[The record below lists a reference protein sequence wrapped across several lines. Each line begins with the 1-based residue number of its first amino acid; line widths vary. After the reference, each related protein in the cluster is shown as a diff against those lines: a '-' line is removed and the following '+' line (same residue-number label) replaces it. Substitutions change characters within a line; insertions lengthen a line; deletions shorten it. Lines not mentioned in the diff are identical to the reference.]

1 MYKWLISLLFMFPIG
16 SGYSASQVNSQKD
29 AGNYQIKDFSNLL
42 NKTAFSNE
50 LLTMHFKLYAG
61 YVNNANYLLNELQRL
76 TNRGKGSSY
85 EFGALKRRLGWEFDG
100 MRLHELY
107 FGNLGSPS
115 TLSNHSVLYRAI
127 TKNFGSFQRWKQ
139 DFMNCGQIR
148 GIGWVVLYF
157 DPKEQKLIN
166 VWVNEHDMGHLA
178 TGEII
183 LVMDVWEHAYLP
195 QFGLD
200 RKKYIEVFFE
210 SIDWDIVNSRFSSL
224 FKS

>member
-1 MYKWLISLLFMFPIG
+1 MIAFFLTVFAFPVHP
-16 SGYSASQVNSQKD
+16 ASKINSQKD
-29 AGNYQIKDFSNLL
+29 PGNYQVKDFSNLL
-42 NKTAFSNE
+42 NKTAFTDE
-50 LLTMHFKLYAG
+50 LLTMHLKLYAG
-61 YVNNANYLLNELQRL
+61 YVKNTNYLLNELQRL
-76 TNRGKGSSY
+76 ADRGKGGSY

-107 FGNLGSPS
+107 FGNLGQTS
-115 TLSNHSVLYRAI
+115 TLSKNSLLYRAI
-127 TKNFGSFQRWKQ
+127 TRGFGSFNQWKQ

-157 DPKEQKLIN
+157 DPQEQKLIN
-166 VWVNEHDMGHLA
+166 VWVNEHNVNHLA

-210 SIDWDIVNSRFSSL
+210 SIDWGVVTHRFSSL
-224 FKS
+224 VGS